1 MDEDSKSV
9 EASGDDVVMDG
20 QADQN
25 ELDERIKQA
34 R

>member
-20 QADQN
+20 QADEN